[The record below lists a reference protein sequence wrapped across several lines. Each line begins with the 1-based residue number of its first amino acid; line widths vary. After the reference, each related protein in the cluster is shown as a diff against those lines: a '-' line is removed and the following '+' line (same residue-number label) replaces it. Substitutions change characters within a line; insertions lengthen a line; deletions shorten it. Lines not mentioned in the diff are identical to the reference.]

1 MKALESLIS
10 CDIVRQNLNVL
21 YDAEKNFIKAKSSE
35 RIMWA
40 SRHNVRTYC
49 EENYQNGDKVFYKK
63 RAVKGWEITTTVL
76 GNEANFVLI
85 RHVSAFYRCHPCH
98 LMKTTQQK
106 SPTTPDVNPV
116 NGINKRTFHSLRLLV
131 NIEIVGKK
139 EPSRVNQANE
149 RKQSC

>member
-1 MKALESLIS
+1 M
-10 CDIVRQNLNVL
+10 
-21 YDAEKNFIKAKSSE
+21 
-35 RIMWA
+35 
-40 SRHNVRTYC
+40 
-49 EENYQNGDKVFYKK
+49 FYKK
-63 RAVKGWEITTTVL
+63 RAVKGWEIPTTVL

-116 NGINKRTFHSLRLLV
+116 NGINKRTCHSLRLLV

>member
-1 MKALESLIS
+1 
-10 CDIVRQNLNVL
+10 
-21 YDAEKNFIKAKSSE
+21 
-35 RIMWA
+35 
-40 SRHNVRTYC
+40 
-49 EENYQNGDKVFYKK
+49 
-63 RAVKGWEITTTVL
+63 
-76 GNEANFVLI
+76 
-85 RHVSAFYRCHPCH
+85 
-98 LMKTTQQK
+98 MKTTQQK